1 MSRDIDDV
9 ISVTVNAPADVV
21 SAADFG
27 TVTLFTTEAAGV
39 FDDDVYRKYG
49 SLKAFQGDFPDAG
62 GALLSTAELFFEQA
76 SRPQY
81 LYVAVWPVDS
91 AFDRVPL
98 AEAYENLNVR
108 WSGWYCGAPVG
119 ETLDDAELEEA
130 CAWIQAAGKIQAVTV
145 TDISSKALE
154 KIKLLAEKQY
164 YRTLLLADRTVS
176 MPGPSGAVSAAALLC
191 SINFSASDSLLT
203 LKFKTLTGVTPDP
216 DMDSP
221 TADKLDALGVNYYTN
236 FGTKAMLAG
245 GWMLGQVYWADE
257 VIGLDW
263 LKNKIQ
269 TNTFNAFAQL
279 KKIAL
284 SDAGVTTIKGYIDAV
299 MRMAVKN
306 GMVGPGT
313 WAGDKVGQLATGD
326 YLENGYY
333 IYADSV
339 STLSADDLKN
349 RKCPPITV
357 CAHLAGAV
365 HSVQITVNTER

>member
-27 TVTLFTTEAAGV
+27 TVTLFTTEAAGA
-39 FDDDVYRKYG
+39 FDDDVFRKYG
-49 SLKAFQGDFPDAG
+49 SLKAFQGDFPAAG
-62 GALLSTAELFFEQA
+62 SALLSTAELFFEQP

-91 AFDRVPL
+91 ANERL
-98 AEAYENLNVR
+98 SLSEAYENLNAS

-119 ETLDDAELEEA
+119 VALDDEELEEA
-130 CAWIQAAGKIQAVTV
+130 CAWIQAAGKIQAITV
-145 TDISSKALE
+145 TDISSKALA
-154 KIKLLAEKQY
+154 KIKTLAEKQY

-203 LKFKTLTGVTPDP
+203 LKFKTLTGVT
-216 DMDSP
+216 
-221 TADKLDALGVNYYTN
+221 YTN
-236 FGTKAMLAG
+236 FGTKAMLAE

-306 GMVGPGT
+306 GLVGPGT
-313 WAGDKVGQLATGD
+313 WAGSPVGQLATGD

-357 CAHLAGAV
+357 CAHLAGAI

>member
-27 TVTLFTTEAAGV
+27 TVTLFTTEAADA

-49 SLKAFQGDFPDAG
+49 NLKAFQSDFPKAG
-62 GALLSTAELFFEQA
+62 EALLDTAELFFEQT

-91 AFDRVPL
+91 SNDRVSL
-98 AEAYENLNVR
+98 SEAYENLNAS

-119 ETLDDAELEEA
+119 VTLDTDELKEA
-130 CAWIQAAGKIQAVTV
+130 CAWIQAAGKIQAITV
-145 TDISSKALE
+145 TDIGTDALKE
-154 KIKLLAEKQY
+154 IKVLAETEY

-176 MPGPSGAVSAAALLC
+176 SPGPSSAVSAAALLC

-203 LKFKTLTGVTPDP
+203 LKFKTLTGVTPDA
-216 DMDSP
+216 DMDST
-221 TADKLDALGVNYYTN
+221 TADKLDALGINYYTN
-236 FGTKAMLAG
+236 FGTKAMLAE

-284 SDAGVTTIKGYIDAV
+284 SDAGVTTVKGYIDAV
-299 MRMAVKN
+299 MRLAVNN
-306 GMVGPGT
+306 GLVGPGT
-313 WAGDKVGQLATGD
+313 WEGDAVGQLATGD
-326 YLENGYY
+326 YLESGYY

-339 STLSADDLKN
+339 STLSADDKKA

-357 CAHLAGAV
+357 CAHLAGAI